1 MGITGS
7 MKREEGKCRA
17 LNWGKEEI
25 KRMKEEEK
33 QKFGCLDAWKSHNE
47 TYCLISIFKHTHI
60 SIYIYIMY
68 NYIYTIYII

>member
-33 QKFGCLDAWKSHNE
+33 KSLDVWMLGKAITKP
-47 TYCLISIFKHTHI
+47 TV
-60 SIYIYIMY
+60 
-68 NYIYTIYII
+68 